1 MDIVDGL
8 LPLGFAICCIVII
21 NFLVIVKFSFAR
33 LREEHVED
41 MEHLDTIQREFLF
54 GLYQKPEYFLNTT
67 QFLILFFILLLAGTG
82 TYIFNV
88 AITHIMDFIGIDDV
102 WIHHVIDFGLL
113 LAISTVVLIFGEIVP
128 KALGLSF
135 PERYIYTFSRIV
147 TVVGRLVY
155 PFVWIATKISNLF
168 LSSNQTKYRTELDLV
183 HSEEE
188 IRMMVSRSHQEGE
201 LDQVESE
208 LIDNVFD
215 FVDRMAKEV
224 MIPRQDV
231 DCIYVEDGYVEAMD
245 MVRSTSHTR
254 YPLCVED
261 KDHIIGLIHIKD
273 LMEHA
278 KEAVVDLKN
287 IRRDILT
294 VPEVMKLSTLL
305 QFMRNRRIYQAIVVD
320 EYGGMVGLVGLQ
332 DIVEELVGD
341 IQDEHETHLAP
352 TVSYADGSYEFD
364 GKVLVDEVENVM
376 GVELS
381 DNDSDTIG
389 GFVFGLLERTP
400 VIGDSV
406 IVEGYKFTVTQLQ
419 GYRISRLHVL
429 PIPVV
434 EESTEESIKDD

>member
-1 MDIVDGL
+1 
-8 LPLGFAICCIVII
+8 
-21 NFLVIVKFSFAR
+21 
-33 LREEHVED
+33 
-41 MEHLDTIQREFLF
+41 
-54 GLYQKPEYFLNTT
+54 
-67 QFLILFFILLLAGTG
+67 
-82 TYIFNV
+82 
-88 AITHIMDFIGIDDV
+88 
-102 WIHHVIDFGLL
+102 
-113 LAISTVVLIFGEIVP
+113 
-128 KALGLSF
+128 
-135 PERYIYTFSRIV
+135 
-147 TVVGRLVY
+147 
-155 PFVWIATKISNLF
+155 
-168 LSSNQTKYRTELDLV
+168 
-183 HSEEE
+183 
-188 IRMMVSRSHQEGE
+188 MMVSRSHQEGE

>member
-155 PFVWIATKISNLF
+155 PFV
-168 LSSNQTKYRTELDLV
+168 
-183 HSEEE
+183 
-188 IRMMVSRSHQEGE
+188 
-201 LDQVESE
+201 
-208 LIDNVFD
+208 
-215 FVDRMAKEV
+215 
-224 MIPRQDV
+224 
-231 DCIYVEDGYVEAMD
+231 
-245 MVRSTSHTR
+245 
-254 YPLCVED
+254 
-261 KDHIIGLIHIKD
+261 
-273 LMEHA
+273 
-278 KEAVVDLKN
+278 
-287 IRRDILT
+287 
-294 VPEVMKLSTLL
+294 
-305 QFMRNRRIYQAIVVD
+305 
-320 EYGGMVGLVGLQ
+320 
-332 DIVEELVGD
+332 
-341 IQDEHETHLAP
+341 
-352 TVSYADGSYEFD
+352 
-364 GKVLVDEVENVM
+364 
-376 GVELS
+376 
-381 DNDSDTIG
+381 
-389 GFVFGLLERTP
+389 
-400 VIGDSV
+400 
-406 IVEGYKFTVTQLQ
+406 
-419 GYRISRLHVL
+419 
-429 PIPVV
+429 
-434 EESTEESIKDD
+434 